1 MARCQVLDVEGATDV
16 KSTISWYDCI
26 SKNALGPEWDS
37 ANQGVSLSIRE
48 LKALTDEEEACRSLC
63 EPEASHSLGDNEMDN
78 TVVWKNLACPRRG
91 VGGERI
97 RITPAS
103 SSWCSG
109 LWDLRVWKLEDSE
122 MNYSLMIFP
131 LHWQNGFNYIM
142 VALNVIKKGSRV
154 LRPDSQKITISCLKQ
169 LK

>member
-1 MARCQVLDVEGATDV
+1 MARCQVLNVEEATDV

-26 SKNALGPEWDS
+26 SKSALGPDWDS
-37 ANQGVSLSIRE
+37 ANQGVSLSVRE
-48 LKALTDEEEACRSLC
+48 LKALSDEYKACRSLC
-63 EPEASHSLGDNEMDN
+63 NPEASYSLSDNGMDN
-78 TVVWKNLACPRRG
+78 SAVWKNLACPRRG
-91 VGGERI
+91 WEGKGLGSLL
-97 RITPAS
+97 AS
-103 SSWCSG
+103 SSWCFG

-154 LRPDSQKITISCLKQ
+154 LRPGSQKIMISCLKQ

>member
-1 MARCQVLDVEGATDV
+1 MARCQVLNVEGATNSE
-16 KSTISWYDCI
+16 KYHLLIWLYLQKCS
-26 SKNALGPEWDS
+26 GPRLRLV
-37 ANQGVSLSIRE
+37 NQGVLLCIRE
-48 LKALTDEEEACRSLC
+48 LKALTVEEDACWSLC
-63 EPEASHSLGDNEMDN
+63 KPEAYHGLGDSEMDN
-78 TVVWKNLACPRRG
+78 TAVWKNSACPRRG
-91 VGGERI
+91 WEGKGLG
-97 RITPAS
+97 PLSAS
-103 SSWCSG
+103 SCWCSG

>member
-1 MARCQVLDVEGATDV
+1 MARCQVLNVERQPMWKVPSPDMIVFPKVLWSQIETQQIKGCH
-16 KSTISWYDCI
+16 S
-26 SKNALGPEWDS
+26 
-37 ANQGVSLSIRE
+37 VSG
-48 LKALTDEEEACRSLC
+48 SLRHC
-63 EPEASHSLGDNEMDN
+63 QTGTRPEASYSLGDNGMDN
-78 TVVWKNLACPRRG
+78 SAVWKNLACPRRG
-91 VGGERI
+91 WEGKGLGSLL
-97 RITPAS
+97 AS
-103 SSWCSG
+103 SSWCFG

-154 LRPDSQKITISCLKQ
+154 LRPGSQKIMISCLKQ